1 MQHPPPCLSS
11 HSKDLHVQSQPSCS
25 PPPCSGQG
33 RAHPRRDGSLLES
46 SHSRDDRPLRCQ
58 RDICPSYYAF
68 SGITVCHT
76 IYIQKKSRL
85 ANCRSGLQFMRLIN
99 VCYETS
105 MALVT
110 FSFGSVFGMVMV
122 RMPSSTLAEI
132 LSRTTSSGST

>member
-11 HSKDLHVQSQPSCS
+11 HSKDLHVQSQPSCC
-25 PPPCSGQG
+25 PPSCSGQG
-33 RAHPRRDGSLLES
+33 RTYPRRDGSLLES
-46 SHSRDDRPLRCQ
+46 SHSRDDRPLRCP

-76 IYIQKKSRL
+76 IYFQEVPACTIAGRDFW
-85 ANCRSGLQFMRLIN
+85 FMRLIN

-110 FSFGSVFGMVMV
+110 FSFGSVFGIVMV

-132 LSRTTSSGST
+132 LSFKTSSGNT